1 MEVFNELIESEV
13 SIIIPH
19 VADII
24 GFCLEVRAAVHPPPP
39 PPQTHTHYILIDRQ
53 DANEYVYSRKTGQL
67 LCYKIKKTVL
77 WLFKPLHSSIRYLC
91 HKYSIICD

>member
-24 GFCLEVRAAVHPPPP
+24 GFCLEVRAAVPPPP
-39 PPQTHTHYILIDRQ
+39 PPRFDWQSRCKLSID
-53 DANEYVYSRKTGQL
+53 
-67 LCYKIKKTVL
+67 
-77 WLFKPLHSSIRYLC
+77 
-91 HKYSIICD
+91 SIIDSLLDTINLLQYN